1 MIDGTLAS
9 VNVKNVSRDHERYI
23 VARLV
28 NGAMWYYGSY
38 GDIDE
43 AYNVVEQFDN
53 AIVLTLIGE

>member
-1 MIDGTLAS
+1 MNGTLAS
-9 VNVKNVSRDHERYI
+9 VNVQNVSRDPERYI

-28 NGAMWYYGSY
+28 DGAMWYYGSY